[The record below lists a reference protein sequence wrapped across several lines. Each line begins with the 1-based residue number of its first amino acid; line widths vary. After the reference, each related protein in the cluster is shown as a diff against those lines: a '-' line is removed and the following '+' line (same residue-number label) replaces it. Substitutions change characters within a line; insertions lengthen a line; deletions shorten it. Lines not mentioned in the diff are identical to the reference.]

1 MSSTTA
7 YAENDALMTYRISI
21 NIRNAATEMKMD
33 EIRKKIDVCDDY
45 QMRECLARQLN
56 YLRSQLVKI

>member
-33 EIRKKIDVCDDY
+33 EIEKR
-45 QMRECLARQLN
+45 
-56 YLRSQLVKI
+56 